1 MIGPPQTAVITVK
14 LSDEELLT
22 LQHMSKLDVTRVSG
36 SNFDQAPFAA
46 ERGLNLAAWSD
57 L

>member
-1 MIGPPQTAVITVK
+1 MIGPLQTVITVQ

-22 LQHMSKLDVTRVSG
+22 PQHMSKLYIARANG
-36 SNFDQAPFAA
+36 SNFGQATFAA
-46 ERGLNLAAWSD
+46 ERGLNLATWSD